1 MSDPLRCDNC
11 RLWLENA
18 VSELMIRLMKGE
30 NLTTEQL
37 MALQRNYT
45 PDDVCSCEPIPSRTH
60 PFAVNWCCSNPHW
73 FQQSL

>member
-1 MSDPLRCDNC
+1 MS
-11 RLWLENA
+11 RL
-18 VSELMIRLMKGE
+18 IKGE